1 MNRKKLFA
9 AMMAFTMACT
19 GGVASMSGALVNV
32 QAASFNTF
40 NTESGIADLG
50 DGTASI
56 TIQGNAGQ
64 SLVGKQFNVYK
75 LFDAANASN
84 GESINYTMNVAYKT
98 ALQNVVGAALSK
110 TPASVT
116 EYEIIDYIQSLNTN
130 EVAGAQTEQT
140 PEGSYS
146 DFRYFVDDLRD
157 ELVSLGCDCD
167 TITVNT
173 VSGSNSVKLSGLEY
187 GYYLIDE
194 VTSVAGEN
202 AASSL
207 CMVNTVNPT
216 AEINIKSDFPDN
228 PEKKVQEDDNKNEI
242 GNNGWNDVAD
252 FEIGQTVPFEYSS
265 TIPNMNGYETYYYAW
280 NDRMS
285 EALTFDKDSVEIVIS
300 NGSKEYTLAESEFTV
315 VENPDQDTT
324 FKVAIADI
332 KAIVDREFPDFDEY
346 GHNTYGQTVTVTYD
360 AKLNDKAVDYTGR
373 PGIENDVRLE
383 YSNDPDSESRG
394 FTPWDTVIVFTY
406 KLDGVKTN
414 DAGEVLQDAKFRL
427 FSDEA
432 CTEEVYVKKT
442 DKGYIV
448 INRDSVGGDDHT
460 GGTVPAD
467 AVEMVSDENG
477 NFAIYGLDTG
487 VYYLKEEAAPDGYR
501 LLLDPIKLDVVATY
515 TEKRNDYVKGD
526 GATDK
531 TLKAL
536 DITASI
542 EEVTNALVTDV
553 EEGSGNLTVI
563 NHVGSKLPV
572 TGSAGVLGL
581 MAVGIP
587 AMIGAVKL
595 NKKKN
600 EDDK

>member
-19 GGVASMSGALVNV
+19 GAASMSGALVNV
-32 QAASFNTF
+32 QAASF

-75 LFDAANASN
+75 LFDAENASN
-84 GESINYTMNVAYKT
+84 GESINYTMNNEYKT

-157 ELVSLGCDCD
+157 ELVRLGCDCD
-167 TITVNT
+167 TIVVNT

-207 CMVNTVNPT
+207 CMVNTANPT

-228 PEKKVQEDDNKNEI
+228 PEKEVYEDDGNE
-242 GNNGWNDVAD
+242 GWNDIAD
-252 FEIGQTVPFEYSS
+252 YEIGQTVPFKYTSM
-265 TIPNMNGYETYYYAW
+265 IPNMNGYETYYYAW
-280 NDRMS
+280 HDCMC
-285 EALTFDKDSVEIVIS
+285 EALSFNKDSVEIIIS
-300 NGSKEYTLAESEFTV
+300 DGTEEYTLAESEFTV
-315 VENPDQDTT
+315 IENPDQDTT
-324 FKVAIADI
+324 FKVEISDI

-394 FTPWDTVIVFTY
+394 FTPWDTVVIFTY
-406 KLDGVKTN
+406 KLDGLKTN
-414 DAGEVLQDAKFRL
+414 DSGSVLKNAKFRL

-442 DKGYIV
+442 SRGYVV
-448 INRDSVGGDDHT
+448 INRDAVGGSDHT
-460 GGTVPAD
+460 GGTVPAE

-477 NFAIYGLDTG
+477 NFVIYGLDTG

-515 TEKRNDYVKGD
+515 TENRNDYVKGD

-542 EEVTNALVTDV
+542 GDVTNALVTDV

-587 AMIGAVKL
+587 AMIGAVNL

-600 EDDK
+600 EDKK